1 MILAIF
7 PVFLLKETY
16 FNKKKKNK
24 TIIQN
29 SHKDDLGEEMYFIR
43 DGTVNVLS
51 ANENQIIK
59 TLSKGDYFGE
69 IALFIANSRRIC
81 SVVAASNFVQ
91 VFILKKNNL
100 GAILDKFPIME
111 EKFRKEGTHHFSSA
125 TY

>member
-1 MILAIF
+1 MNINQQLLG
-7 PVFLLKETY
+7 FLNQ
-16 FNKKKKNK
+16 FNNNNNKK
-24 TIIQN
+24 
-29 SHKDDLGEEMYFIR
+29 KDDLGEEMYFIR
-43 DGTVNVLS
+43 DGNVNVLS
-51 ANENQIIK
+51 PNENQIII

-111 EKFRKEGTHHFSSA
+111 EKFKKEGK
-125 TY
+125 TYLKNIK